1 MTPNK
6 AIVAL
11 ALTAALAIGWSATT
25 SASAQNAYRQSAP
38 VATAP
43 LVREPAQAAQPAQ
56 PARRGNTGGITAPRP
71 TATALTSGECTA
83 LGGEVK
89 ETTAT
94 FCGSAKFCKRTDQ
107 YGRISRMCIE
117 LGT

>member
-1 MTPNK
+1 MTPKK

-11 ALTAALAIGWSATT
+11 ALTAALAVGWSATT
-25 SASAQNAYRQSAP
+25 SASAQNAYRQSST
-38 VATAP
+38 VTTAP
-43 LVREPAQAAQPAQ
+43 IVREKSQVAQPAQ
-56 PARRGNTGGITAPRP
+56 GARGGNAGGVTAPRP
-71 TATALTSGECTA
+71 TTAALTSGECTA

-89 ETTAT
+89 DTTAT

-107 YGRISRMCIE
+107 YGRITRMCIE